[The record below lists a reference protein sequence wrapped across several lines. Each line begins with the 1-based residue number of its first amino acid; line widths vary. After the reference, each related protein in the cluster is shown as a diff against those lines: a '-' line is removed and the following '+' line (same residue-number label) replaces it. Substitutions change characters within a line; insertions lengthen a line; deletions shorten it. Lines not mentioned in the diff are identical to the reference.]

1 MQFCRTQFWDSE
13 LTWFTETP
21 RLMECFQHTVLVYL
35 PVLVLL
41 ASLPLDIYN
50 CLTSKAREVPWSA
63 RIVAR
68 LSLTL
73 AASLLPVLQ
82 LIFSDFTSSP
92 VYTEDIVGPVLQF
105 LSAVVLVLL
114 TAASKHCGQVY
125 SPAQFVFWGSAALCQ
140 ALSVINIALSG
151 FQNINTA
158 NSIILIINCIISL
171 IML

>member
-1 MQFCRTQFWDSE
+1 MQFCRTEFWDSQ
-13 LTWFTETP
+13 LTWYTETP
-21 RLMECFQHTVLVYL
+21 RLTECFQHTVLVFL

-41 ASLPLDIYN
+41 VTLPLDIYN

-82 LIFSDFTSSP
+82 LILTDFASSP
-92 VYTEDIVGPVLQF
+92 VYSEDIVGPVLQF
-105 LSAVVLVLL
+105 LSALLLFLL

-125 SPAQFVFWGSAALCQ
+125 SPTQFVFWSSAALCQ

-151 FQNINTA
+151 FQNINTT
-158 NSIILIINCIISL
+158 NSIILIINCTISL

>member
-1 MQFCRTQFWDSE
+1 MQYCRTELWDSD
-13 LTWFTETP
+13 LTWYTATP
-21 RLMECFQHTVLVYL
+21 RLTACFQNTVLVYL

-41 ASLPLDIYN
+41 ATLPLEIYN

-68 LSLTL
+68 LSLTI
-73 AASLLPVLQ
+73 AVSVLSVLE
-82 LIFSDFTSSP
+82 LIFSDFSSSP
-92 VYTEDIVGPVLQF
+92 VYTEDIVGPVLKF
-105 LSAVVLVLL
+105 LTAVVLVLM

-125 SPAQFVFWGSAALCQ
+125 SPAQFVFWSSAALCQ
-140 ALSVINIALSG
+140 SVSIINLVLSDYN
-151 FQNINTA
+151 NTNTA